1 MKAGPDPGKH
11 WAFQPVKLLAVPA
24 ATGMPRPSSETR
36 STPSSAPLS
45 KKASLTRL
53 ARTGGTLIRRAYL
66 DLTGLPPTAAEV
78 EAFENDANPKA
89 WRKSSI
95 ACSPRRAMA
104 ERWGRYWLDLA
115 RYADT
120 KGYVFQEDRNFPYA
134 YTYRDYVI
142 RSFND
147 DKPYDQFVIEQ
158 PAADK
163 LDLGEDRRPLAALG
177 FPDARARFL
186 GNVND
191 IIDDRID
198 VTTRADGSHRDV
210 CPLPRPQ
217 VRPDPNRGLLFPP
230 RRLRKQH
237 RTARAS
243 THRGGR
249 THARTRRL

>member
-11 WAFQPVKLLAVPA
+11 WAFSPSPWPCPRRPA
-24 ATGMPRPSSETR
+24 PRPSSETR
-36 STPSSAPLS
+36 STPSSAALS
-45 KKASLTRL
+45 KKACPPPR
-53 ARTGGTLIRRAYL
+53 ADRRTLIRRAYL

-104 ERWGRYWLDLA
+104 EPGAATGSISRATPTPR
-115 RYADT
+115 
-120 KGYVFQEDRNFPYA
+120 YVFQEDRNFPYA

-177 FPDARARFL
+177 FLTLGRALSRQ
-186 GNVND
+186 
-191 IIDDRID
+191 RE
-198 VTTRADGSHRDV
+198 RHHR
-210 CPLPRPQ
+210 
-217 VRPDPNRGLLFPP
+217 RPD
-230 RRLRKQH
+230 
-237 RTARAS
+237 
-243 THRGGR
+243 
-249 THARTRRL
+249 